1 MSQKI
6 TFSTN
11 YDSTIEAYKEYSKN
25 VGCSLSATISKV
37 LYTAAPSFLRKP
49 ILSIEGESKK
59 TDTEFLLDV

>member
-25 VGCSLSATISKV
+25 AGCSLSATISQV
-37 LYTAAPSFLRKP
+37 LHTAAPSFLKKQIP
-49 ILSIEGESKK
+49 LISGESKK
-59 TDTEFLLDV
+59 TDAEFLLDI

>member
-11 YDSTIEAYKEYSKN
+11 HESTIEAYKVYSKN
-25 VGCSLSATISKV
+25 AGCSLSATISQV
-37 LYTAAPSFLRKP
+37 LHIAAPSFLRKP

>member
-11 YDSTIEAYKEYSKN
+11 YKSTIEAYKEYSKN
-25 VGCSLSATISKV
+25 AGCSLSTTISQV
-37 LYTAAPSFLRKP
+37 LHTAAPSFLRKP

-59 TDTEFLLDV
+59 TDAELLLDV